1 MSTKNTIQ
9 DVVPRT
15 RKKFIQQSWQLVITI
30 GVCLGLGY
38 FFGYE
43 QMIRLIIY
51 APILHAAWLWGYYY
65 RKYHADFMRSFA
77 LAQKLE
83 FKAVGT
89 KDGRHGKLFTHLRS
103 DYQLFNVISGTI
115 HGLPA
120 ELFNYEYKSGIGKSK
135 VTHTVTALQI
145 TFKGLLPQFSV
156 IEKNE
161 TIDSIVFPRSGQYAH
176 ELEGDFFKYY
186 RVYVTHNQEIEILEI
201 LTPEI
206 MAFLID
212 EGKNFSFEFV
222 ENQLFVYQNHYIAN
236 VKDLEAF
243 TMLARLLLGRL
254 QKRISRLHDD
264 VAAIRSV
271 SN

>member
-15 RKKFIQQSWQLVITI
+15 IKKFIQQSWQLVITI

-135 VTHTVTALQI
+135 VTHTVTVLQI

-156 IEKNE
+156 IEKKE

-222 ENQLFVYQNHYIAN
+222 ENQLFVYQNY
-236 VKDLEAF
+236 
-243 TMLARLLLGRL
+243 R
-254 QKRISRLHDD
+254 QC
-264 VAAIRSV
+264 
-271 SN
+271 